1 MTATVTAIGI
11 VRQTV
16 TVTIRVKFLVTE
28 ARTDNEI
35 YTDTDNESDMT
46 MTKQRKKNLLDNNSE
61 NQRVNK
67 SDEVQDRDSDRE
79 CD

>member
-46 MTKQRKKNLLDNNSE
+46 MPKQRKKNILDNNSE
-61 NQRVNK
+61 NQRDNK
-67 SDEVQDRDSDRE
+67 SDEV
-79 CD
+79 

>member
-35 YTDTDNESDMT
+35 YTDNDNESDMT

>member
-1 MTATVTAIGI
+1 M
-11 VRQTV
+11 

-61 NQRVNK
+61 NQRDNK
-67 SDEVQDRDSDRE
+67 SDEV
-79 CD
+79 